1 MDTIKEHL
9 KDTFTSYELEL
20 IRYFYLCILYDG
32 SKFLILLIFF
42 SIFHL
47 GREFCMEILFLLSL
61 RNFFGGL
68 HFRHYTSC
76 FAFTFIFSSAGL
88 ALSHLAILDNNCQIA
103 LFIIAIL
110 IAITNKPVTSAG
122 RPPLS
127 PKQESSYHRCGMAV
141 MLIYFVIFLTI
152 QNFPYRN
159 LCFWVIIL
167 QTSQLLAAN
176 LLLKGEK
183 KSWKHV

>member
-103 LFIIAIL
+103 LFIIAIV

-183 KSWKHV
+183 KS